1 MSIWDVMDQLTA
13 AEVRMLPLSDVRT
26 LPSLQPRNGRLVPF
40 KDCGRVEQRSAEHS
54 TALGL
59 VLDCSR
65 DAQLEP
71 ILVADISDDS
81 SPSVATALY
90 VVDGHHRLAAYQAAK
105 REAIPARVLQMSL
118 ATAVLVSKPINCT
131 GRSLEMHREQR
142 LDAAWQYLAA
152 VTKRGASALPDGEST
167 RTVARS
173 FGIGHNT
180 VARMLAELSG
190 VDLKDFPPGTRD
202 AGTDWPCW
210 RYVRQPKSPWQ
221 TSLELLP
228 DDEKVQ
234 RVAMKLA
241 RSIVDLMDKSC
252 PLSRARA
259 LEILAHE
266 EIEVSGSIEA
276 VDFLAKAVRPH
287 GTCVELVLSQ
297 WDSSILQSI

>member
-1 MSIWDVMDQLTA
+1 MNVWEVVDQLRA
-13 AEVRMLPLSDVRT
+13 AEVLMVPLSDVRT
-26 LPSLQPRNGRLVPF
+26 LPSLQPRNRRLVPI
-40 KDCGRVEQRSAEHS
+40 KDCARVEQRSSEHS

-71 ILVADISDDS
+71 ILLADIPGDGEID
-81 SPSVATALY
+81 VIAGLY
-90 VVDGHHRLAAYQAAK
+90 VVDGHHRLDAYQAAK
-105 REAIPARVLQMSL
+105 RDVIPARVLQMSL
-118 ATAVLVSKPINCT
+118 TTAVLVSKPINCT

-152 VTKRGASALPDGEST
+152 VTEGGRSALPVGEST
-167 RTVARS
+167 RTVARC

-180 VARMLAELSG
+180 VARMLTELKSL
-190 VDLKDFPPGTRD
+190 DLKDFPLGTRD
-202 AGTDWPCW
+202 VGTGWPCW

-228 DDEKVQ
+228 EEQKVQ
-234 RVAMKLA
+234 RLAMKLA

-266 EIEVSGSIEA
+266 EIEVSDPVGA
-276 VDFLAKAVRPH
+276 VDFLAQAVRPH

-297 WDSSILQSI
+297 WDSVIGPSI